1 MNGWFWWC
9 NRQYILATWN
19 EMNHQPT
26 RFPAE
31 KLPKLGA
38 KVVWSRYNLTRFI
51 NTQNSYECYSQM
63 VVEKK
68 YESDRCKL
76 WRGTCLYMF
85 WKYQLQFSLLHVSYD
100 RTLRWCFLGR
110 CNFPWLFSQL
120 ATTNKNS
127 LLETPEVTTKAS
139 QIWDPVIQ
147 RFKKNTEIPGPRF
160 LHTSPG
166 PKRPAGNK
174 KSAKVQFLAPQFLGR
189 K

>member
-1 MNGWFWWC
+1 
-9 NRQYILATWN
+9 
-19 EMNHQPT
+19 
-26 RFPAE
+26 
-31 KLPKLGA
+31 
-38 KVVWSRYNLTRFI
+38 VWSRYNLTRFI

-100 RTLRWCFLGR
+100 RTLRRCFLGR

-147 RFKKNTEIPGPRF
+147 RFKKKHRNSWPKIFAYITRPKKTGRQQKICQ
-160 LHTSPG
+160 SPIFSSPIFG
-166 PKRPAGNK
+166 
-174 KSAKVQFLAPQFLGR
+174 
-189 K
+189 